1 MPVFAYYDFNDPD
14 NILRDDALDN
24 GAQEGMYM
32 GGAVAADGRLQL
44 DGNSAF
50 AKIYAAPMFQDSRGT
65 VAIEFSM
72 KSHSGEGPDTVLS
85 RDNSADGSGFRVDVM
100 PDGAIRISH
109 DSPDGPTVFT
119 TDPGFANPD
128 DTIEL
133 SYSWNQGGE
142 TPGRVV
148 ISNTTTGATFE
159 DDVPTHLTMEM
170 PTPDVQWKI
179 GVSAAETTDPWGL
192 TPLHDHFNGSVGY
205 LSFSDTVDNTVK
217 NQDPDARDDSAST
230 AVDRSVI
237 IPVLAND
244 TDPDGDPLTVT
255 SATAAIGDVVINPD
269 GTLTYTPPEG
279 YLGDVSITYTVSDG
293 RGGEDTAYVTV
304 NVSNGGNTGGLRDGI
319 VWGTGAGDLID
330 AAYTGDNDGD
340 FVDNDDALLPGH
352 VQHDDYVIAGA
363 GNDTVYAGLGDDVVF
378 GGTGD
383 DSVYGGAGNDT
394 LLGETGHDSLY
405 GGDGDD
411 LIDGGAGDDVL
422 HGDAGN
428 DTLLGGAGNDFM
440 DGGAGDDLIVGGA
453 GADTLRGGEGADT
466 LLGGDDRD
474 LFLGANAGDL
484 IDGGSGGDDWDTLD
498 LTGMGPL
505 RVWRD
510 PENIENGHIT
520 FFDAEG
526 NETGR
531 SYFFDIE
538 KIIPCFTPG
547 TLIATPKGP
556 VPVEQLQVGDRVMT
570 RDNGIQEIRWTGA
583 RRLSAGELAMAS
595 HLQPV
600 MIRRGALGNGLPER
614 DMMVSPNHRVLVAN
628 DRTALYF
635 DEHEVLVAA
644 KHLVG
649 IEGITALVSAGTTY
663 LHFMCDRHEVV
674 LSDGA
679 WTETFQPGDQTLQG
693 MGNAQRSEIFEIFPE
708 LQEAR
713 GIENYVAARKT
724 LKRHEALLLRR

>member
-14 NILRDDALDN
+14 NILRDGALDN
-24 GAQEGMYM
+24 GAQQGMYM
-32 GGAVAADGRLQL
+32 GGAAASEGRLQL
-44 DGNSAF
+44 DGNTAY
-50 AKIYAAPMFQDSRGT
+50 AKIYPAEMFQDGRGT
-65 VAIEFSM
+65 VALEFSM
-72 KSHSGEGPDTVLS
+72 TSHSGEGPDTVLS
-85 RDNSADGSGFRVDVM
+85 RDSREEGSGFRVDVM
-100 PDGAIRISH
+100 PDGAIRVSH

-119 TDPGFANPD
+119 TEAGFINPND
-128 DTIEL
+128 QIDL
-133 SYSWNQGGE
+133 SYSWNYGGE
-142 TPGRVV
+142 TPGQLV
-148 ISNTTTGATFE
+148 INNLTTGATHL
-159 DDVPTHLTMEM
+159 DDVPNTLTMEM
-170 PTPDVQWKI
+170 PSPEVQWKV
-179 GVSAAETTDPWGL
+179 GTSAASTEAGTLW
-192 TPLHDHFNGSVGY
+192 PLQDFFNGSVGY
-205 LSFSDTVDNTVK
+205 LSFSDSVDNIVE
-217 NQDPDARDDSAST
+217 NEDPDARDDSADT

-237 IPVLAND
+237 IPVLSND
-244 TDPDGDPLTVT
+244 VDPDGDSLTVT
-255 SATAAIGDVVINPD
+255 SATADVGDVVINPD

-279 YLGDVSITYTVSDG
+279 YLGDVAISYTISDG
-293 RGGEDTAYVTV
+293 RGGSDTATVTV

-319 VWGTGAGDLID
+319 VWGTGAGDVID

-340 FVDNDDALLPGH
+340 FVDRGDALLSGH
-352 VQHDDYVIAGA
+352 VHDDDYIIAGA
-363 GNDTVYAGLGDDVVF
+363 GNDTVYAGQGADIVF
-378 GGTGD
+378 GGTGA

-394 LLGETGHDSLY
+394 LLGEGGQDSLY

-411 LIDGGAGDDVL
+411 LLDGGAKDDVL
-422 HGDAGN
+422 YGDAGD
-428 DTLLGGAGNDFM
+428 DTLLGGDGYDLL
-440 DGGAGDDLIVGGA
+440 DGGSGDDLLVGGA

-474 LFLGANAGDL
+474 LILGANPGDL

-510 PENIENGHIT
+510 PENIENGYIT

-531 SYFFDIE
+531 SHFFDIE

-556 VPVEQLQVGDRVMT
+556 VPVQDLQVGDRVMT

-583 RRLSAGELAMAS
+583 RHLSAAELAMAS

-649 IEGITALVSAGTTY
+649 IEGITPIISSGTSY

-693 MGNAQRSEIFEIFPE
+693 MGNAQRNEIFEIFPE
-708 LQEAR
+708 LQESR
-713 GIENYVAARKT
+713 GIDSYVAARKT
-724 LKRHEALLLRR
+724 LKKHEALLLRR